1 MFSLISDSYKIIWNV
16 LSYVNES
23 EIRVNTSKY
32 NKIDGSLILP
42 HKTLENEPK
51 LNVIYANVYTKYIK
65 TLIHKF
71 KNA

>member
-1 MFSLISDSYKIIWNV
+1 M
-16 LSYVNES
+16 LSHFNES
-23 EIRVNTSKY
+23 EIRENISKS